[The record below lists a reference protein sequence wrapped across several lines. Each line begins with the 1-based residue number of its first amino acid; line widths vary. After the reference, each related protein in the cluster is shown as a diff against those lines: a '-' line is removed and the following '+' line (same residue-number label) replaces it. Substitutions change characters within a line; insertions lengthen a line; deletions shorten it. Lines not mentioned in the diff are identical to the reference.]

1 MLKNEICDIL
11 IQNNFLVKKMQFQNV
26 HTKGVNFPK
35 TQIGKAK
42 LDRICTAA
50 LGIFSQRSFFE
61 TPILDICKESGIA
74 VGTFYI
80 YFEDKLALYDF
91 LLFNYKIDI
100 ITNLQRAL
108 EEAHCTTRKEKELAG
123 IRAFIEYIIKNP
135 SAYTIIWGSL
145 SVDPAAFTDYYT
157 SFARSYLKGLEQDK
171 DELKEGLDL
180 LGVAYALMG
189 ITNFLGLK
197 VLMEKD
203 YSKENIDNLV
213 EKVLVHFLS
222 GGIFK
227 D

>member
-1 MLKNEICDIL
+1 
-11 IQNNFLVKKMQFQNV
+11 MQFQNV
-26 HTKGVNFPK
+26 HIKGVNFPK

-42 LDRICTAA
+42 LDRICSAA
-50 LGIFSQRSFFE
+50 LDIIGKRSFFE
-61 TPILDICKESGIA
+61 TPVLDICKAANIA

-108 EEAHCTTRKEKELAG
+108 EKASCITRKEKEVAG

-145 SVDPAAFTDYYT
+145 SVDPAAFNDYYT

-171 DELKEGLDL
+171 DQLVDGLDL
-180 LGVAYALMG
+180 LGTAYALMG

-197 VLMEKD
+197 VLLEKD
-203 YSKENIDNLV
+203 YSKECIDKLV
-213 EKVLVHFLS
+213 ENVLIHFLNT
-222 GGIFK
+222 GIFK
-227 D
+227 E